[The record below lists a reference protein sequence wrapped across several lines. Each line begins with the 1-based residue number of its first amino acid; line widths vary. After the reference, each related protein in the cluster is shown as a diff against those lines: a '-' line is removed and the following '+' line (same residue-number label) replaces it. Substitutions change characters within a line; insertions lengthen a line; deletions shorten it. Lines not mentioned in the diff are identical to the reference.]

1 MARLGRKMAEHDW
14 LVVYMLASGRGEQ
27 PYVELSFFDESDKP
41 SGIPSKDNTE
51 KAYLKKEMAENLSV
65 EAKDILRLI
74 LTAPAEVV
82 KELTTPI
89 HACFS
94 KRKIKSFLLQKG
106 WKTSKVDKA
115 FTEIREFVR
124 EIEKLN

>member
-1 MARLGRKMAEHDW
+1 MPRHGRHMAKHDW

-27 PYVELSFFDESDKP
+27 PYVELSFFDEHDRP
-41 SGIPSKDNTE
+41 SGIPSTDNTE
-51 KAYLKKEMAENLSV
+51 KSFLKKEMAENLSL

-94 KRKIKSFLLQKG
+94 KRKIKAFLLRNG

-115 FTEIREFVR
+115 FVEIREFVR